1 MKKEKHSEYE
11 ISKIGNYSHGQLFK
25 WIWSDYL
32 KKYKLLIILVVLLM
46 AVEGSTFGLL
56 SYFIEPMFDQVFAK
70 GDYGAIKWVGFSVAG
85 IFILRAFSAF
95 FNKLITTY
103 IGQNVIATLQ
113 KNLLSHLLTFSPT
126 FFQKN
131 SPGSLIERVRGDTA
145 AIERVWATVLAGSF
159 RDLIAVFSLI
169 IVAISIDPI
178 WALIALLGA
187 PLLVIPVFFMRVLIQ
202 KTTRN
207 SRSAAADVATR
218 LDEIFHGIS
227 SIKLI
232 SGEQREYDKF
242 SNRLEK
248 FVKNS
253 IFSEAGIAAVP
264 SLMDIIAGIGFVG
277 VLTYGG
283 YQIIEGTKTIG
294 EFMSFFTAIALLF
307 EPVRRLGTIAGAW
320 HAVFTNLERL
330 RNIFDLSTE
339 IISPEKNNSKKADF
353 TQMIAF
359 ENLSLTINEKKILD
373 NVSFSAFPGK
383 TTALVGPSGAG
394 KTTLFNLLGR
404 LIDPDQGN
412 ISIGD
417 IAINQMDLNDL
428 RENLSF
434 VSQDSWLFDES
445 IEENIKVGNPNAS
458 QAEFQDAVLAAN
470 AHDFIEEMPKKEK
483 TPVGPRGS
491 NLSGG
496 QRQRI
501 AIARAILRDTPIL
514 LLDEPTSA
522 LDNEAEKQIQ
532 NALSS
537 LSEGRTTLI
546 IAHNISAIKNANK
559 IIVLNSG
566 KIVGQGKHDELLLNC
581 SVYQSLYQM
590 ENS

>member
-85 IFILRAFSAF
+85 IFILRALSAF

-159 RDLIAVFSLI
+159 RDLIAVFSLV

-187 PLLVIPVFFMRVLIQ
+187 PLLVIPVFFLRVLIQ

-232 SGEQREYDKF
+232 SGEQREYNKF

-353 TQMIAF
+353 TQIIAF

>member
-1 MKKEKHSEYE
+1 LNKEKHSEYE

-70 GDYGAIKWVGFSVAG
+70 GDYGAIKWVGLSVAG

-113 KNLLSHLLTFSPT
+113 KNLLSHLLTFNPT

-159 RDLIAVFSLI
+159 RDLIAVFSLL
-169 IVAISIDPI
+169 IVAISIDPL

-187 PLLVIPVFFMRVLIQ
+187 PLLIIPVFFLRVLIQ

-232 SGEQREYDKF
+232 SGEQREYSKF
-242 SNRLEK
+242 SNRLDK

-320 HAVFTNLERL
+320 QAVFTNLERL

-353 TQMIAF
+353 NQMIDF
-359 ENLSLTINEKKILD
+359 ENLSLTINGKKILN
-373 NVSFSAFPGK
+373 NVSFSVFPGK

-404 LIDPDQGN
+404 LIDPDHGN

-417 IAINQMDLNDL
+417 IAINQMNLNDL

-458 QAEFQDAVLAAN
+458 QAEFKDAVLAAN

-522 LDNEAEKQIQ
+522 LDNEAEKKIQ
-532 NALSS
+532 KALSS
-537 LSEGRTTLI
+537 LAEGRTTLI
-546 IAHNISAIKNANK
+546 IAHKISAIKNANK

>member
-1 MKKEKHSEYE
+1 LKKEKHSEYE

-159 RDLIAVFSLI
+159 RDLIAVFSLL

-187 PLLVIPVFFMRVLIQ
+187 PLLVIPVFFLRVLIQ

-232 SGEQREYDKF
+232 SGEQREYNKF

>member
-159 RDLIAVFSLI
+159 RDLIAVFSLV

-187 PLLVIPVFFMRVLIQ
+187 PLLVIPVFFLRVLIQ

-232 SGEQREYDKF
+232 SGEQREYNKF

-566 KIVGQGKHDELLLNC
+566 NIVGQGKHDELLLNC

>member
-1 MKKEKHSEYE
+1 LKKEKHSEYE

-113 KNLLSHLLTFSPT
+113 KNLLSHLLTLNPT

-187 PLLVIPVFFMRVLIQ
+187 PLLVIPVFFLRVLIQ

-232 SGEQREYDKF
+232 SGEQREYNKF

-339 IISPEKNNSKKADF
+339 IISPEKNNSKTADF

>member
-1 MKKEKHSEYE
+1 LKKEKHSEYE

-159 RDLIAVFSLI
+159 RDLIAVFSLV

-187 PLLVIPVFFMRVLIQ
+187 PLLVIPVFFLRVLIQ

-232 SGEQREYDKF
+232 SGEQREYNKF

>member
-1 MKKEKHSEYE
+1 MKKEKYSKYE

-159 RDLIAVFSLI
+159 RDLIAVFSLV

-187 PLLVIPVFFMRVLIQ
+187 PLLVIPVFFLRVLIQ

-232 SGEQREYDKF
+232 SGEQREYNKF

-353 TQMIAF
+353 NQMIDF
-359 ENLSLTINEKKILD
+359 ENLSLTINGKKILN

>member
-159 RDLIAVFSLI
+159 RDLIAVFSLV

-187 PLLVIPVFFMRVLIQ
+187 PLLVIPVFFLRVLIQ

-232 SGEQREYDKF
+232 SGEQREYNKF

-320 HAVFTNLERL
+320 QAVFTNLERL